1 MRLTLA
7 ETSLESDLL
16 IEVDLESVDDP
27 LKERENVL
35 DDVNVTVPRDDENE
49 RERYREVDRV
59 GVVVAVR

>member
-7 ETSLESDLL
+7 ETSRESDLL